1 MIGGLRLVCAPPQ
14 LRLRRRLL
22 QEDPRWIIGIN
33 IPEKLAKHN
42 LTNYTSLH
50 PLDYK
55 LTWQDMSLRQNM
67 SLTHVSSSH
76 QLEFGTLVRDPHET
90 GGHWLVEIVDYIVS
104 QRRSS

>member
-14 LRLRRRLL
+14 LRLRSRLL
-22 QEDPRWIIGIN
+22 QEDPRWIIRIN
-33 IPEKLAKHN
+33 IPAKLAKHN

-55 LTWQDMSLRQNM
+55 LTWQDMSL
-67 SLTHVSSSH
+67 THVSSSH
-76 QLEFGTLVRDPHET
+76 QLEFGMLVKDPHET